1 MATQSNKPAGKTPLM
16 DYQRFAQ
23 HLICLLG
30 SDAAVR
36 ITVPGFML
44 LSVEDI
50 GRSGEGNRLVSL
62 CHYGEQNG
70 DLMRDPDIVFMFH
83 EHGGDTFAEPVS
95 FRNDYMAI
103 CQEVY
108 NYDDNGKRTHVKPSL
123 KRELK
128 DFASTWFKNLRAQ
141 GFFSADA
148 KREVLS

>member
-1 MATQSNKPAGKTPLM
+1 MATQSNKPAGKTPLT

-23 HLICLLG
+23 HLTCLLG
-30 SDAAVR
+30 GANAVR
-36 ITVPGFML
+36 ITVPGFMP

-70 DLMRDPDIVFMFH
+70 DMMRDPDIVFMFH
-83 EHGGDTFAEPVS
+83 DLPDGQAAEPVS

-108 NYDDNGKRTHVKPSL
+108 NYDDNGKRTHMKPAL

-128 DFASTWFKNLRAQ
+128 AFCRTWFNNIRAQ
-141 GFFSADA
+141 GFFSPEA
-148 KREVLS
+148 KREILS